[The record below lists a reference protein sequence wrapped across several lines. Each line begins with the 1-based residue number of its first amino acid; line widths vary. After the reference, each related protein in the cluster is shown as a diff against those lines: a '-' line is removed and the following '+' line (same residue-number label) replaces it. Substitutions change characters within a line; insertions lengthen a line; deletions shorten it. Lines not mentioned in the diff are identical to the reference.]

1 MRRTNWK
8 TVSTLVTMIVI
19 AGCQENIVS
28 APQSSSVAPVS
39 MMMAPEGA
47 PRLSLIG
54 SYTVGNNNEVEFT
67 VTPAGGV
74 FFVGNHAVVFPARS
88 ICDPEKSRYG
98 PGTWDSPCEPLS
110 KPLKIHASVRTAK
123 LGTWVDFS
131 PSLRFVP
138 SNNSNKWVWM
148 YMYTPG
154 VVGARDLSKFAI
166 MFAPTIGADGI
177 DETSS
182 DATLRTYVDT
192 RGGVTSRRIKHFT
205 GYMTSSG
212 RTCDPSSESDCY
224 PNGSRVTNQDE
235 SH

>member
-1 MRRTNWK
+1 MRHTNWK

-28 APQSSSVAPVS
+28 PPQSSSAAPVS
-39 MMMAPEGA
+39 MMMAPQGA
-47 PRLSLIG
+47 PQLSLME
-54 SYTVGNNNEVEFT
+54 SATVGNNNEVDFT
-67 VTPAGGV
+67 VTSAGGV
-74 FFVGNHAVVFPARS
+74 FFVGNHAVVFPAHS
-88 ICDPEKSRYG
+88 ICDPAKSSYG
-98 PGTWDSPCEPLS
+98 PGTWDSPCEPLT

-148 YMYTPG
+148 YMYTPS
-154 VVGARDLSKFAI
+154 VIGAKDLSKFAI
-166 MFAPTIGADGI
+166 MFAPSIGADGI
-177 DETSS
+177 DETPS
-182 DATLRTYVDT
+182 DASLRTYVDT
-192 RGGVTSRRIKHFT
+192 WGGVSTRRIKHFT

-212 RTCDPSSESDCY
+212 RSCDPTSEPDCY
-224 PNGSRVTNQDE
+224 PNASRSLSAD